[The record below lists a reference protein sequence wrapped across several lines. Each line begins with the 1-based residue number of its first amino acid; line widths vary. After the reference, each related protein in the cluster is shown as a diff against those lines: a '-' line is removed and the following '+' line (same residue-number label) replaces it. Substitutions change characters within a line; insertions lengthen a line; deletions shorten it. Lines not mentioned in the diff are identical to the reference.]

1 MTFISQHSVY
11 THASLSLA
19 WMSFCRI
26 CTLDIL
32 AKTSLFQEYQAA
44 ILFSFSEKQVLPVIT
59 GLKKHKLVS
68 MFLDFPIKLIKQT
81 QIEHQI
87 VYSGL
92 QKNQRQRVW
101 YLFPFLC
108 HLLLYQH
115 HFFSLILPL
124 SYHSGL
130 TQSYLETAFCPK
142 KLPKCKMS

>member
-1 MTFISQHSVY
+1 MTFISQDSVY
-11 THASLSLA
+11 THASPSLA
-19 WMSFCRI
+19 WMSFYRI

-59 GLKKHKLVS
+59 GPKTQVGS

-81 QIEHQI
+81 QIEHQT

-92 QKNQRQRVW
+92 WKNQRRRVW
-101 YLFPFLC
+101 WFLPFLC
-108 HLLLYQH
+108 PLLLYQH

-124 SYHSGL
+124 SYHRGL